1 MVVEKLQQEFVAD
14 WCSEGECLAA
24 ISTTYNASGY
34 ILDPH
39 TAVAKVVADK
49 MQDKAAQWSLHP
61 QLTTPS
67 LAPAIMQALGIKELN
82 QTSSSQLYLLSSY
95 NALPPPH
102 EALLE
107 RMKQKEKMDYQVCVA
122 DVDVLKSHAEKLIQ
136 NWFVRK
142 SE

>member
-1 MVVEKLQQEFVAD
+1 
-14 WCSEGECLAA
+14 
-24 ISTTYNASGY
+24 
-34 ILDPH
+34 
-39 TAVAKVVADK
+39 
-49 MQDKAAQWSLHP
+49 
-61 QLTTPS
+61 
-67 LAPAIMQALGIKELN
+67 MQALGIKELN